1 MLKVTMTPNL
11 LGFKIA
17 GDYDDLNE
25 LYDAVW
31 ALSIADGDFP
41 DDERMRGDD
50 DELIMS
56 TRLLALCYDIRHAY
70 QGARN
75 IEFVS
80 SGMNE
85 WSAKSQ
91 GLQLVEKNVS
101 FSVEVLYPEAMY
113 EALVLNY
120 LVAKRANLFAGY
132 STYHLLLGDS
142 EKVLFDENICVVR
155 TYVAK
160 LLSAV
165 AREATAGRYSRI
177 RKELGGEYHLIEGLY
192 QQWVDVLNEE
202 FVHMSRKQR
211 AESLSVIVRDLAEYY
226 RSVQYREMA
235 ADINRFADQNGVLR
249 DDVRIPGL
257 YEWDE
262 PEW

>member
-120 LVAKRANLFAGY
+120 LVAKRANLFAAF
-132 STYHLLLGDS
+132 S
-142 EKVLFDENICVVR
+142 C
-155 TYVAK
+155 A
-160 LLSAV
+160 SAV
-165 AREATAGRYSRI
+165 R
-177 RKELGGEYHLIEGLY
+177 
-192 QQWVDVLNEE
+192 
-202 FVHMSRKQR
+202 
-211 AESLSVIVRDLAEYY
+211 SVISHGNLPPFK
-226 RSVQYREMA
+226 
-235 ADINRFADQNGVLR
+235 I
-249 DDVRIPGL
+249 
-257 YEWDE
+257 
-262 PEW
+262 